1 MWRRLAFTEGSEDEK
16 GRGGGGVRAGGDGW
30 ACGWGADMS
39 GIERK
44 RTKKFGSSLVPFMRW
59 ISDQRWSEGVTDWCG
74 RSSGDDDD
82 IPSRFTNSHF

>member
-1 MWRRLAFTEGSEDEK
+1 VGSVETDL
-16 GRGGGGVRAGGDGW
+16 GGGQGEAEPRRVGGVLDGD
-30 ACGWGADMS
+30 GWGADMS

-74 RSSGDDDD
+74 RNSGDDDD